1 MLPSVDGS
9 DATLFRTPS
18 SPAATPLATPS
29 SPAAT
34 QPSTKPTDTSTV
46 TQTPCPTCNI
56 NRVAHQNDL
65 VAAGV
70 IPESLA
76 NWQRR
81 RKRDKPRRPKGKRSR
96 HLLRLKMENTALC
109 RRVVPPGSG
118 DESIDEWVQCDLRH
132 LWFHLECA
140 ELEEVPDTDWLC
152 HKCCV
157 ST

>member
-9 DATLFRTPS
+9 DATLFR
-18 SPAATPLATPS
+18 TPS

-76 NWQRR
+76 NILMSPALE
-81 RKRDKPRRPKGKRSR
+81 RKEKVRCRIPLPACVITSDEYFDLLVERKTEEKEKAQGRDGKGAGKETS
-96 HLLRLKMENTALC
+96 
-109 RRVVPPGSG
+109 PGGQKAKAGTSS
-118 DESIDEWVQCDLRH
+118 D
-132 LWFHLECA
+132 
-140 ELEEVPDTDWLC
+140 
-152 HKCCV
+152 
-157 ST
+157 